1 MKGKDMKH
9 NCVYYHIFEVNNM
22 LVAANTI
29 DEAIALWRECH
40 EGKEVKGAH
49 ICRDGDYCLAKI
61 ATKEDIEKSYGKED
75 GE

>member
-1 MKGKDMKH
+1 MKH

-22 LVAANTI
+22 LIAN
-29 DEAIALWRECH
+29 

-61 ATKEDIEKSYGKED
+61 ATKEDIEMSYGKED
-75 GE
+75 E